1 LRDGG
6 VYMRSLLIACG
17 VLLLGAL
24 ALTPAHT
31 AATSYYPSMTAAR
44 LLAAHNRERAR
55 LGVAPLRW
63 DPALAAAAASYGP
76 TLARLGGLRHS
87 DRAVRHGQ
95 LENLWMGTR
104 GAFSPEQMVGNWIA
118 ERAYYRPG
126 MPFPYVS
133 RTGNWA
139 DVAHYTQVVWSGTTH
154 VGCAIYPS
162 PHWDYLICRYSPP
175 GNVGGRR
182 VV

>member
-1 LRDGG
+1 
-6 VYMRSLLIACG
+6 MIASA
-17 VLLLGAL
+17 VFLLGGL
-24 ALTPAHT
+24 LPVPAQS
-31 AATSYYPSMTAAR
+31 ANYSYGSGITAAR

-55 LGVAPLRW
+55 LGVSPLQW

-87 DRAVRHGQ
+87 ARAEKLGQ

-104 GAFSPEQMVGNWIA
+104 GAFSPEQMVGIWLA

-126 MPFPYVS
+126 SAFPNVS

-162 PHWDYLICRYSPP
+162 ANWDYLICRYSPP
-175 GNVGGRR
+175 GNIEGRR
-182 VV
+182 AV

>member
-1 LRDGG
+1 M
-6 VYMRSLLIACG
+6 MRKVLMACG
-17 VLLLGAL
+17 ALLLCGL
-24 ALTPAHT
+24 APVPAQSANFSYGSGVT
-31 AATSYYPSMTAAR
+31 AAK

-55 LGVAPLRW
+55 LGIPPLRW

-87 DRAVRHGQ
+87 ARADRLGQ
-95 LENLWMGTR
+95 RENLWMGTR
-104 GAFSPEQMVGNWIA
+104 GAYSPEQMVGNWIA
-118 ERAYYRPG
+118 EKAYYRSG
-126 MPFPYVS
+126 MPFPDVS

-162 PHWDYLICRYSPP
+162 DNWDYLICRYSPP
-175 GNVGGRR
+175 GNIDGRP
-182 VV
+182 VP